1 MQLCPSLVLEP
12 EFLIY
17 SCSEAFFHV
26 LLFSVLSELWI
37 IKGQIPVKL
46 IRIQFALTLVLIGL
60 FFPIQAFSQTKIPYG
75 SDPMQYGELSLPAG
89 EGPFP
94 VVTFLHAGC
103 WRSNEGLMNSYR
115 VMAKAMTEQGI
126 AAWNMQYRGATSAG
140 GGWPGTWQDIA
151 NGFDALQDIAQSNPI
166 DLERA
171 IVVGHSSGGHYGAW
185 LAMRSQLPPNSEI
198 YVKPRVN
205 PMALVMADA
214 YINPLVIDSIGDTGE
229 IYCGEPLLEKLVG
242 GVVDDNVDNFTEIS
256 PLEWL
261 PWGIPQEYVVSTY
274 RYPVTYPRQL
284 AQGKT
289 AMRKVPDY
297 PALAVIAG
305 DEINVRLI
313 SNEGHGDF
321 VREGE
326 PGYYATIS
334 AVLRLLGMTTE

>member
-1 MQLCPSLVLEP
+1 VKSKRIQLVLS
-12 EFLIY
+12 L
-17 SCSEAFFHV
+17 A
-26 LLFSVLSELWI
+26 LFCLCL
-37 IKGQIPVKL
+37 PL
-46 IRIQFALTLVLIGL
+46 
-60 FFPIQAFSQTKIPYG
+60 QAFSQTKIAYG
-75 SDPMQYGELSLPAG
+75 QDPMQYGELYLPAG

-94 VVTFLHAGC
+94 IVTFLHAGC
-103 WRSNEGLMNSYR
+103 WRSSEGMMNSYR
-115 VMAKAMTEQGI
+115 AMAKAMTEQGI
-126 AAWNMQYRGATSAG
+126 AAWNMQYRGATSPG
-140 GGWPGTWQDIA
+140 GGWPGTWLDIA
-151 NGFDALQDIAQSNPI
+151 NGFDALQEVAQSNPI

-171 IVVGHSSGGHYGAW
+171 VVVGHSSGGHYGAW

-198 YVKPRVN
+198 FVEPRVN

-229 IYCGEPLLEKLVG
+229 IYCGEPLLAKLVG
-242 GVVDDNVDNFTEIS
+242 GPVADNIDNFTEIS

-274 RYPVTYPRQL
+274 RYPVTYPRVL

-289 AMRKVPDY
+289 SMRKVPDY

-305 DEINVRLI
+305 DEVNVRLI

-334 AVLRLLGMTTE
+334 AVLRLLGMATE